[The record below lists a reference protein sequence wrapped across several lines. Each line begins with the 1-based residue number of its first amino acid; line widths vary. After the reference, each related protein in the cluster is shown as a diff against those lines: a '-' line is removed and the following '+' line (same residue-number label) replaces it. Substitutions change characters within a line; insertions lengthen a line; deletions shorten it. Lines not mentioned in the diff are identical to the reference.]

1 MEIKLKLFNQK
12 AVRTVWNADEEEW
25 YFSVVDVCNVLSDSA
40 GKDPGA
46 YWRKLKQRLKAEG
59 SEFVTKCHE
68 LKMQAADGK
77 YYKTDFLVF
86 IIQFSYLNIG
96 GLL

>member
-46 YWRKLKQRLKAEG
+46 YWRKLKQRQLKVFAHFSFIFG
-59 SEFVTKCHE
+59 VFLE
-68 LKMQAADGK
+68 LAPNFPPNQQK
-77 YYKTDFLVF
+77 
-86 IIQFSYLNIG
+86 
-96 GLL
+96 